1 MPATGERMRKCGCA
15 LLAGAL
21 CLALFA
27 GGCSGLGAPSAATPD
42 ARQGSS
48 SLSNFFSGSSSAKGT
63 QTVAGA
69 QPDVNCPGVDIRRG
83 ASTLTIAPPGE
94 KTAMTLKYQG
104 SFVRAAR
111 ECSVVDGNMV
121 MKIGVE
127 GRVVVGPAGG
137 PGKVDVPLRFAV
149 VQETPSGIR
158 PIATKFLVIPVVVDA
173 TGNTPFVHVE
183 DMMFPIPTPTA
194 QLDEYVVYVGFD
206 PVSAEAQ
213 AKPPKVRPKS
223 KSKPAAGAN

>member
-1 MPATGERMRKCGCA
+1 
-15 LLAGAL
+15 
-21 CLALFA
+21 
-27 GGCSGLGAPSAATPD
+27 
-42 ARQGSS
+42 
-48 SLSNFFSGSSSAKGT
+48 
-63 QTVAGA
+63 
-69 QPDVNCPGVDIRRG
+69 
-83 ASTLTIAPPGE
+83 
-94 KTAMTLKYQG
+94 MTLKYQG

-194 QLDEYVVYVGFD
+194 QARRICGLCRLRSGFGRSSGQAAEGAAEIKIQTGGRREFD
-206 PVSAEAQ
+206 RVSFRARPEAVIGP
-213 AKPPKVRPKS
+213 ATLGRPRW
-223 KSKPAAGAN
+223 AAPQ

>member
-21 CLALFA
+21 CLAFFA